1 MMSRSVGQLIG
12 CVTDPLSPARAM
24 QRSNTVPCYLR
35 TSAHVIHCRE
45 RKFEIERLD
54 LDVLVAVLAICL
66 YLPGCHCIIH
76 SEVSFAAS
84 RSTDQHYACAAATN
98 SNFARVSH
106 GEKRKFSRECT
117 YIYEY
122 MRMYILYLL
131 HIINYRHFALP
142 RKNDQ
147 RNVFSN
153 R

>member
-1 MMSRSVGQLIG
+1 MRNRSPLAGTSHAAIEYRTLLLAYICTRNSLSRTKV
-12 CVTDPLSPARAM
+12 
-24 QRSNTVPCYLR
+24 
-35 TSAHVIHCRE
+35 
-45 RKFEIERLD
+45 EIERLD

-131 HIINYRHFALP
+131 HIINYRYFALP